1 MSKINNNLISTFG
14 ILTFIFGLF
23 ITSPVY
29 ASVGSTMYTGV
40 TYFPQNDVVY
50 QNNTNNQGQVS
61 IVGCEGRNTG
71 FSTVSGQSC
80 VGNYINN
87 KNNTSPSNTNTRTI
101 TSRTSNNENVSNTTT
116 NKTVAKLTD
125 VSKDFFG
132 TNTNTESTNNTTNE
146 NSENTLTKENTFSGV
161 TANALVGSN
170 SFMPTG
176 LLQWIILLIIIVA
189 IMFLWRY
196 VHAEEKYL
204 AEPLKHA

>member
-23 ITSPVY
+23 MAFPVY
-29 ASVGSTMYTGV
+29 AGVKSTMYTGD
-40 TYFPQNDVVY
+40 TYFAQNNPIINN
-50 QNNTNNQGQVS
+50 QTNTNNQGQIS

-87 KNNTSPSNTNTRTI
+87 QNNYSNNTYPSNTNTRTN
-101 TSRTSNNENVSNTTT
+101 TSSSNRTTDANTNNVSNTTT
-116 NKTVAKLTD
+116 TT
-125 VSKDFFG
+125 
-132 TNTNTESTNNTTNE
+132 TENTTSAINE
-146 NSENTLTKENTFSGV
+146 NSEDTSTKENTFSGV